1 MPVVQPSGVPY
12 FGSLLLLSLIIVCKS
27 SYNDSLKYFLVVH
40 FAHCADQLTQ
50 DETTTLETLL
60 NYDQAVD
67 SNTKAQIIVMPRL
80 GTISPWSSK
89 ASDILH
95 LCGLGCKIINQVI
108 HLTIRKCQ
116 AQGSVSVFKCRFAL

>member
-1 MPVVQPSGVPY
+1 MP
-12 FGSLLLLSLIIVCKS
+12 F
-27 SYNDSLKYFLVVH
+27 VH

-50 DETTTLETLL
+50 DETTILETLL
-60 NYDQAVD
+60 NYDQAID

-95 LCGLGCKIINQVI
+95 LVCFV
-108 HLTIRKCQ
+108 
-116 AQGSVSVFKCRFAL
+116 

>member
-1 MPVVQPSGVPY
+1 V
-12 FGSLLLLSLIIVCKS
+12 
-27 SYNDSLKYFLVVH
+27 LVGAEFVH

-67 SNTKAQIIVMPRL
+67 LNTKAQIIVMPRL

-95 LCGLGCKIINQVI
+95 LCGLEKIKRIVSTCAKGRGSKSSKILCASSIEHNSDSVI
-108 HLTIRKCQ
+108 LSIIKT
-116 AQGSVSVFKCRFAL
+116 FKH